1 MSSAQEKEGKA
12 WLTDGKNVLILILV
26 LVALVQGYLLFRQG
40 PDPDLRPKA
49 AQPVVNATT
58 GVPEIQSGTEA
69 GNATS
74 PPVQVEQ
81 APPTA
86 SDVQPE
92 PGPRSVEITGVSLE
106 SDKRRFLLVAFNQPV
121 GLEKVGRILER
132 APATMYPPERGSWS
146 WISPYTLRLDFERPL
161 PMGKEYSLHVDEE
174 TVSDTG
180 YELEGD
186 TGFSV
191 RTHHFEIAEFTLEEN
206 FSNDRQGSV
215 YLQGNIEFTY
225 PVQPREVLK
234 HLSCVDPK
242 RGNNAPLPIEL
253 TTTYETRWIEF
264 RTAPVQKELEPRTL
278 RCTVNAG
285 LPGASDEVRLAGAF
299 NVDYVLQL
307 DPQLK
312 VLKADASTEMGRSS
326 LRLTFSSPV
335 RPETA
340 AKFLSVEPEVRFSVS
355 ASGRDLDLTGEFAP
369 GRSYTLRVEKGLTAA
384 DTALLEKAF
393 STTLQ
398 LPDLPPSVGF
408 KDPGMFL
415 AQGVSKHLAVQSA
428 NADKALFFIER
439 VYLNNL
445 FSLLQEYS
453 SRSFFETTGYK
464 YEIRHYLGD
473 RIVEHELALSG
484 GYNEVQTSTLDVEQ
498 YIEGNRPGFYRIF
511 LGLEDEWEG
520 SQRWVLLTDL
530 GVVAKKAEDEVMV
543 WVNSFQNLEPVSGAA
558 ITLISDQNQVLAQGV
573 TDDKGLWHAKDLA
586 TSFEKHTP
594 FMVLVEK
601 GEDMSFLLFEQFKV
615 DTTGQDVGGVT
626 VAKKGFLA
634 YLYGE
639 RDLYRPGETMQGV
652 AVLRRADL
660 GTPPPM
666 PLQMVQ
672 KGPKSTLL
680 SKKVFNS
687 DERGL
692 VEFSYEIPAFALTG
706 DYSLEL
712 VAAEQVVGTY
722 RYKVEEFVPDRIKVE
737 ITPEKASFSPG
748 QTLNFDVDSRYFFGP
763 PASGL
768 PVESKVRLMAAPFA
782 PKGFEAFQFG
792 DPEREFEE
800 QSLAVGTPDDV
811 LDDEGRHSFSVQLP
825 EALTPPAV
833 LDAMLFARVSERG
846 GRGVAAMQ
854 AVRVHAYPRYP
865 GLRRLEDRGVSPGDP
880 VQVDYVVIS
889 PEGQPVQ
896 GADLRVEVFRDRWQT
911 VLRHTASGGYR
922 YESVRDSELVST
934 ERLTSAPGKGQLK
947 VTPTKHGSYRL
958 RLTDEEG
965 GAGSQVSFYAGGWGY
980 SPWAIE
986 NPARLELEPGKD
998 EYAPGETATIQVR
1011 APFSGR
1017 LLVTVEGDG
1026 VLDAQVLSLAEGEN
1040 TAEVRLQVTEA
1051 YSPNVYVSAILVRT
1065 ASGLESGVPARAFGA
1080 VPLAVDRTANKS
1092 LVRITAPEQI
1102 RPETSLEVTV
1112 QAEPGAVVTL
1122 AAVDEGILQ
1131 LIAQQTPDPF
1141 PLFYAKRALKTESF
1155 DIYSMLFPDVK
1166 PGHGLAPVGGDGG
1179 LDRLRQF
1186 VRSEGLRRVKPVAFW
1201 SGPLVVDQSGSV
1213 SVSFDVPE
1221 FQGALR
1227 LMAVASKDRRF
1238 GSAEAFTRV
1247 RSPLVL
1253 TPTLPRFLAP
1263 GDEVLVPVTLRNDTA
1278 SDCSFRLSLEVQ
1290 GPALVEN
1297 EEVMLGVEQGR
1308 EKLAYFKVRAEEQTG
1323 DLRFGFTASGNE
1335 ETATAVVELGI
1346 RPALP
1351 ARTLVDSGSLD
1362 SPGTEIA
1369 PQGGNAFMS
1378 EGLERELHIGAT
1390 PLLRFT
1396 AGLKQLLGY
1405 PYGCLEQTTSK
1416 AFPLLYFDALAQALD
1431 VESVA
1436 GNRPAAMVQEGM
1448 QRIMTMQL
1456 HTGGFAMWPGVE
1468 DPWEWGSI
1476 YATHFLLDAVQAG
1489 FHVSETALKLALD
1502 YVESL
1507 LGYQKEP
1514 GRDDLERKAYALF
1527 VLAKAGRPDRGGM
1540 DYMRRQYQG
1549 QLTPE
1554 GGALLAAAYGLL
1566 GETRFMNELMAANYS
1581 PRIRERET
1589 GGNLASPI
1597 RNLALRLTVT
1607 LDTAPDSK
1615 QVPALVQELTT
1626 LLEATSLRSTQEDG
1640 LSFVALGR
1648 FFAMQQQ
1655 KAPFSGTVYLGETKL
1670 GEFSSEKTLHQMR
1683 IPGHTPLRIEV
1694 DSGFAKGSVF
1704 YSVLTRGVPR
1714 AEAYA
1719 PVSEGMEISSRLLQS
1734 DGTPIPSSGLRQGAL
1749 VVLETNIKSLRLP
1762 IKNVVLQSLLPA
1774 GLEVENPRLETTE
1787 RLPWAERKGTRPNYQ
1802 DLRDDRVLLFLDLP
1816 GARDKDGK
1824 LEMQEQ
1830 TYYSLLRAVAPGT
1843 FALPPV
1849 QAEAMYDPTRVASGE
1864 AGRLSVLPDDP
1875 EAVVQPAMAGRQ
1887 NEEPGG
1893 GDAPA
1898 LSGENGDAAALQTA
1912 AR

>member
-1 MSSAQEKEGKA
+1 MSSEHEREDRP
-12 WLTDGKNVLILILV
+12 WFTDGKNVLILILA
-26 LVALVQGYLLFRQG
+26 LVALVQGFLLFRQG
-40 PDPDLRPKA
+40 PDPDLSPRG
-49 AQPVVNATT
+49 AQPLVNATAPET
-58 GVPEIQSGTEA
+58 GRQPDTDT
-69 GNATS
+69 GNATAT
-74 PPVQVEQ
+74 PPEQ
-81 APPTA
+81 AATPTPE
-86 SDVQPE
+86 VQPE
-92 PGPRSVEITGVSLE
+92 PGPRAVEITGVSLE

-121 GLEKVGRILER
+121 GLEKVGRILQR
-132 APATMYPPERGSWS
+132 SPATMYPPERGAWS

-161 PMGKEYSLHVDEE
+161 PMGKEYSLHVDPEAI
-174 TVSDTG
+174 TG
-180 YELEGD
+180 AEYELQGD

-191 RTHHFEIAEFTLEEN
+191 RTHHFEVSEFTLEEN
-206 FSNDRQGSV
+206 FANDTKGSV

-225 PVQPREVLK
+225 PVQPRELLK
-234 HLSCVDPK
+234 HLACVDPK
-242 RGNNAPLPIEL
+242 RGNNTPLPIEL
-253 TTTYETRWIEF
+253 TTTYETRWIDF

-278 RCTVNAG
+278 RCTVSAG
-285 LPGASDEVRLAGAF
+285 LPGASEEVRLSGAF
-299 NVDYVLQL
+299 SAEYVVQL
-307 DPQLK
+307 DPRLK
-312 VLKADASTEMGRSS
+312 VLKADAGTEMGRSS

-335 RPETA
+335 RPEA
-340 AKFLSVEPEVRFSVS
+340 AGKYLSVEPEVRFSLS
-355 ASGRDLDLTGEFAP
+355 ASGRDLELTGDFAP
-369 GRSYTLRVEKGLTAA
+369 GRSYSLRVEKGLTAA
-384 DTALLEKAF
+384 DTALLEKSFA
-393 STTLQ
+393 TTLQ
-398 LPDLPPSVGF
+398 MPDLPPSVRF

-415 AQGVSKHLAVQSA
+415 AQGVSNHLAVESA
-428 NADKALFFIER
+428 NADKAVFFIDR
-439 VYLNNL
+439 VYVNNL

-453 SRSFFETTGYK
+453 SRSFFESTGYK
-464 YEIRHYLGD
+464 YDIRHFLGD
-473 RIVEHELALSG
+473 RIVEHELALPG
-484 GYNEVQTSTLDVEQ
+484 GHNEVRASTLDVER

-543 WVNSFQNLEPVSGAA
+543 WVNSFETLEPVSGAS
-558 ITLISDQNQVLAQGV
+558 ISLVSDQNQVLAQGV
-573 TDDKGLWHAKDLA
+573 TDDRGLWHGKDLA
-586 TSFEKHTP
+586 ASFEKHTP

-601 GEDMSFLLFEQFKV
+601 GEDMSFLLFDQFRV

-626 VAKKGFLA
+626 VPKKGYMA
-634 YLYGE
+634 YLHGE
-639 RDLYRPGETMQGV
+639 RDLYRPGET
-652 AVLRRADL
+652 LRGLAILRGADL
-660 GTPPPM
+660 GTPPAM
-666 PLQMVQ
+666 PLQMIQ
-672 KGPKSTLL
+672 KGPKATVL
-680 SKKVFNS
+680 SKKVFSS

-692 VEFSYEIPAFALTG
+692 VEFGYEIPAFALTG
-706 DYSLEL
+706 DYTLEL
-712 VAAEQVVGTY
+712 LAAEQVVGTY

-737 ITPEKASFSPG
+737 IAPEKESYSPG
-748 QTLNFDVDSRYFFGP
+748 QALTFDVAGRYFFGP

-800 QSLAVGTPDDV
+800 QSLSVGTPDDL
-811 LDDEGRHSFSVQLP
+811 LDDEGRHSFSVRLP
-825 EALTPPAV
+825 EALTPPAA

-854 AVRVHAYPRYP
+854 SVRVHAYPRYP
-865 GLRRLEDRGVSPGDP
+865 GLRRLEDRGVSPGDQ
-880 VQVDYVVIS
+880 VQVDYAVLS
-889 PEGQPVQ
+889 PDGQPLQ

-911 VLRHTASGGYR
+911 VLRHTPSGGYR

-934 ERLTSAPGKGQLK
+934 ERLTNAPGKGQLK
-947 VTPTKHGSYRL
+947 VTPTRHGSYRL

-1011 APFSGR
+1011 APFAGR

-1026 VLDAQVLSLAEGEN
+1026 VLDVQVLSLAEGEN
-1040 TAEVRLQVTEA
+1040 TAEVRLPVTEA

-1065 ASGLESGVPARAFGA
+1065 AAGLESGAPARAFGSA
-1080 VPLAVDRTANKS
+1080 PLAVNRTANMSMVK
-1092 LVRITAPEQI
+1092 ITAPEQI
-1102 RPETSLEVTV
+1102 RPETKLEVTL

-1131 LIAQQTPDPF
+1131 LIAQKTPDPF
-1141 PLFYAKRALKTESF
+1141 PHFYAKRALKTESF

-1166 PGHGLAPVGGDGG
+1166 PSHGLAPVGGDGG

-1201 SGPLVVDQSGSV
+1201 SGPLVADQDGKV
-1213 SVSFDVPE
+1213 SFSFDVPE

-1227 LMAVASKDRRF
+1227 LMAVASRDRRF

-1263 GDEVLVPVTLRNDTA
+1263 GDEVLVPVTLRNDTD
-1278 SDCSFRLSLEVQ
+1278 SDGSFRVTLAVR
-1290 GPALVEN
+1290 GPAVVEN
-1297 EEVMLGVEQGR
+1297 EEIVFGVGQGR
-1308 EKLAYFKVRAEEQTG
+1308 EKLAYFKVRAGEQTG
-1323 DLRFGFTASGNE
+1323 DLRFDFSASGNE

-1362 SPGTEIA
+1362 STNTEIA
-1369 PQGGNAFMS
+1369 PQGRDMFLA
-1378 EGLERELHIGAT
+1378 EGLERELHVGAT

-1416 AFPLLYFDALAQALD
+1416 AFPLLYFDALAQVLD
-1431 VESVA
+1431 AEAVA
-1436 GNRPAAMVQEGM
+1436 GNRPAAMVQEGI
-1448 QRIMTMQL
+1448 QQIMTMQL
-1456 HTGGFAMWPGVE
+1456 HTGGFSMWPGGE
-1468 DPWEWGSI
+1468 TPWEWGSV

-1489 FHVSETALKLALD
+1489 FQVSETALKLALD

-1507 LGYQKEP
+1507 QGYQKEP

-1554 GGALLAAAYGLL
+1554 GGALLAAAHGLL
-1566 GETRFMNELMAANYS
+1566 GETRFMNELMAASYS
-1581 PRIRERET
+1581 PRVQERET

-1597 RNLALRLTVT
+1597 RNLALRLAVT
-1607 LDTAPDSK
+1607 LDTAPDSR
-1615 QVPALVQELTT
+1615 QASALVQELTT
-1626 LLEATSLRSTQEDG
+1626 LLDATPLRSTQENG

-1655 KAPFSGTVYLGETKL
+1655 KAPFTGAVYLGDTKL
-1670 GEFSSEKTLHQMR
+1670 GEFSSEKALHQMR
-1683 IPGHTPLRIEV
+1683 IPGHAPLRIEV
-1694 DSGFAKGSVF
+1694 DSGFTKGSVF

-1734 DGTPIPSSGLRQGAL
+1734 DGAPIPSAGLRQGAL
-1749 VVLETNIKSLRLP
+1749 VVLETSVKSLRQP
-1762 IKNVVLQSLLPA
+1762 IRNVVLQSLLPA

-1787 RLPWAERKGTRPNYQ
+1787 RLPWAERQGAKPDYQ

-1816 GARDKDGK
+1816 GAVEKDGT
-1824 LEMQEQ
+1824 LELQEQ
-1830 TYYSLLRAVAPGT
+1830 TYYSLLRAVAPGS

-1864 AGRLSVLPDDP
+1864 TGRLSVLPDDP
-1875 EAVVQPAMAGRQ
+1875 EAVVQPAMAGGTD
-1887 NEEPGG
+1887 EEPAG

-1898 LSGENGDAAALQTA
+1898 PSGVDGDAAAMQTA